1 MAELEIIKE
10 VPVTMAELKEK
21 LTTIKKN
28 HELSFRANKTLEYL
42 GATTKSKPKEAEELK
57 KKIQALDIMRLK
69 ETHIAKIVDLEPKDV
84 DSLKA
89 IFASEN
95 ITLRPEDLKRIVEC
109 IQ

>member
-1 MAELEIIKE
+1 
-10 VPVTMAELKEK
+10 
-21 LTTIKKN
+21 
-28 HELSFRANKTLEYL
+28 
-42 GATTKSKPKEAEELK
+42 
-57 KKIQALDIMRLK
+57 MRLK
-69 ETHIAKIVDLEPKDV
+69 ETHIAKIVDLEPKDI